1 MYIQPIHPAQSDPVL
16 SRLFKQAARELLHA
30 PVKLRMALSPDYP
43 WLVSGAVSRI
53 EAFLRPE
60 HRVFEWGGG
69 RSTVFFAR
77 RAASVVTVEHA
88 RKWHRRLAARIEELD
103 LRNVTLRFIE
113 PREPARGDPPAP
125 SPARP
130 ARWNDPEARED
141 KPEFRA
147 YADAV
152 LDYPDGRF
160 DLVLVDGRARVAC
173 ARNALD
179 KLAPGGLLVLDN
191 AEWPK
196 YQPIRDMTR
205 GWNAESFANGVW
217 ETAIF
222 TRPGDAT
229 ASQEHA

>member
-1 MYIQPIHPAQSDPVL
+1 MYIQPIHPTQGDPVL
-16 SRLFKQAARELLHA
+16 SRLLKRAARELLHA

-43 WLVSGAVSRI
+43 WLVSGAVRRI

-69 RSTVFFAR
+69 RSTIFFAR
-77 RAASVVTVEHA
+77 RAGSVVTVEHV
-88 RKWHRRLAARIEELD
+88 RKWRRRLAARIEELG
-103 LRNVTLRFIE
+103 LENVTLRFVE
-113 PREPARGDPPAP
+113 PHDPAQGDPPAP
-125 SPARP
+125 SPARSTL
-130 ARWNDPEARED
+130 WSDPEARED
-141 KPEFRA
+141 KPEFRV

-152 LDYPDGRF
+152 LDYPDGHF

-205 GWNAESFANGVW
+205 SWKAESFANGVW

-222 TRPGDAT
+222 TRPGGAP
-229 ASQEHA
+229 APQEHA